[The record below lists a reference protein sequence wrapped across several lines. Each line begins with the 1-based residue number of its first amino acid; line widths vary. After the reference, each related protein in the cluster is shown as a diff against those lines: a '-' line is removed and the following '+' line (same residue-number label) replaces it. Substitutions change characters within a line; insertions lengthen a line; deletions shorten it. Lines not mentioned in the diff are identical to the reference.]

1 MNMTELLALL
11 QSLRI
16 DVASARFADPQ
27 ARERLSAMLAEI
39 EKQLMDTG
47 AGAGIPPE
55 GLVDGLRT
63 AVDQFEVEHPRF
75 AGLLNQLVNALSA
88 MGI

>member
-1 MNMTELLALL
+1 MNKTELHALL
-11 QSLRI
+11 QTLRI
-16 DVASARFADPQ
+16 EVDSARFADPQ
-27 ARERLSAMLAEI
+27 ARGRLSAMLAEI
-39 EKQLMDTG
+39 EKQLMDIDSG
-47 AGAGIPPE
+47 AGAPPE
-55 GLVDGLRT
+55 GLVDGLRA